1 MKKLSLKKLS
11 CLFLVLVCAVT
22 CISLPAVDVEAAVK
36 KPAKTYITSLKR
48 TAKSSVRLSW
58 KKVSGAKGYQVYMKT
73 NRGGYK
79 RIRTTSARYIN
90 KGGLRIGSSYYFKV
104 RAYKKS
110 NNKTVYGSFSSVRKI
125 KMTSYVYMVNVM
137 SPYSS
142 SFYGEYKGA
151 SFFQMGGRKYYQ
163 GFTIDLGGY
172 ATWNLNGKFSKLQFT
187 LGGVDGQDDNMTI
200 MITGDDEDLRS
211 PITRKYQDLPRTYT
225 VNVKNVYKFGIETS
239 DNGVFKRTAGFGNV
253 KLYY

>member
-36 KPAKTYITSLKR
+36 KPAKTYITSLRR

-58 KKVSGAKGYQVYMKT
+58 KKASGARGYQVYMKT
-73 NRGGYK
+73 NGGGFK

-90 KGGLRIGSSYYFKV
+90 KGGLRIGSSYCFKV

-110 NNKTVYGSFSSVRKI
+110 KNKTVYGKFSSVKKI

-142 SFYGEYKGA
+142 SSGYWERKGTD
-151 SFFQMGGRKYYQ
+151 SFQMGGRKYYR
-163 GFTIDLGGY
+163 GFKLCFEGY
-172 ATWNLNGKFSKLQFT
+172 ATWNLNGKFSKIQFI
-187 LGGVDGQDDNMTI
+187 LGGVDGKDDDMTI

-211 PITRKYQDLPRTYT
+211 PITRKKESLPRTYT
-225 VNVKNVYKFGIETS
+225 VNVKNVYKFKIEAS
-239 DNGVFKRTAGFGNV
+239 GYWSEAGFGNV